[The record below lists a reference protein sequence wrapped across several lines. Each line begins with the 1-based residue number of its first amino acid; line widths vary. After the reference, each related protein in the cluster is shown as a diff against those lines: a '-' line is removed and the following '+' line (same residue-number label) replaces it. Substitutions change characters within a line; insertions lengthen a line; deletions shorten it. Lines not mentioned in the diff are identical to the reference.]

1 MDPLR
6 IEVSRVGS
14 EHRFL
19 VHGELD
25 MASTPQLRTALLGT
39 LADHTR
45 VTGGEQDD
53 DRATDGRGVDDG
65 VAGRINGDL
74 VVDVSQVRF
83 LDCTAVGMLL
93 QVCRDAEPAGWAL
106 RVTGASGMVLE
117 VLETAGVAKRL
128 GVYEPTGYWQ
138 VTTDSTSDEL
148 LVYLLDT
155 MSQLPAGS
163 REYTQIRDRVIAAGT
178 PLATSL
184 ARRFAHRGEP
194 FDDLYQVAMVGL
206 LKAVD
211 GYDPSRGREFV
222 AYAKP
227 TILGELRRHFRDRT
241 WSMSVPRRHKE
252 MRLALNAARDELAQK
267 FGHSPSASELAEH
280 LQTTTEEVLQAIEAA
295 QAYQSVPLSTP
306 VGDDDGVTLADLV
319 GGCDP
324 DLEAVEDRAA
334 LPALISKLPEREQR
348 ILTMRFYGNMTQ
360 SQIAESTGVSQ
371 MHVSRLLRASLG
383 RLREE
388 LFKEFDAPV

>member
-1 MDPLR
+1 MLMDPLH
-6 IEVSRVGS
+6 IETSQAGS
-14 EHRFL
+14 EHWFQ

-25 MASTPQLRTALLGT
+25 LASAPELRSTLLGALT
-39 LADHTR
+39 A
-45 VTGGEQDD
+45 
-53 DRATDGRGVDDG
+53 
-65 VAGRINGDL
+65 AGREL
-74 VVDVSQVRF
+74 VVDISQVRF

-93 QVCRDAEPAGWAL
+93 QVCHQVEPAGCTL
-106 RVTGASGMVLE
+106 RVTGASGTVLE
-117 VLETAGVAKRL
+117 VLETAGVAKQL
-128 GVYEPTGYWQ
+128 GVYEPSTNWHTATEQ
-138 VTTDSTSDEL
+138 ETSDEL
-148 LVYLLDT
+148 LVSLLDT

-163 REYTQIRDRVIAAGT
+163 REHDHLRDRVVTAGT
-178 PLATSL
+178 PLANSL
-184 ARRFAHRGEP
+184 ARRFSHRGEP

-211 GYDPSRGREFV
+211 GYNPSRGREFV

-252 MRLALNAARDELAQK
+252 MRLALNTARDELSQK
-267 FGHSPSASELAEH
+267 LGRSPSVAELSEH
-280 LQTTTEEVLQAIEAA
+280 LQASTEEVLEAVEAA

-306 VGDDDGVTLADLV
+306 VGDDDGVTLADMV
-319 GGCDP
+319 GSNDP

-334 LPALISKLPEREQR
+334 LPALISQLPEREQR

-371 MHVSRLLRASLG
+371 MHVSRLLRASLD

-388 LFKEFDAPV
+388 LVREEVI